1 MAKAGRAGGYKFM
14 PRETSEITEQDL
26 LFLEVGS
33 YVRDKIAPED
43 LKEFIA
49 YLKTYTVKRPEG

>member
-1 MAKAGRAGGYKFM
+1 M

-26 LFLEVGS
+26 RFLKVGN
-33 YVRDKIAPED
+33 YVRDKIAPEE

-49 YLKTYTVKRPEG
+49 YLKTYIPKSRRGHALNGVE